1 MVRTTEL
8 KRELI
13 LKIMLKWNTN
23 SSVGTLVYDLIPN
36 NPRGNS

>member
-8 KRELI
+8 KRELM

-23 SSVGTLVYDLIPN
+23 SRVGTYSV
-36 NPRGNS
+36 